1 MPWKGFPSAV
11 LTAQSLPGQTGLQQT
26 ALYHPN
32 EAQQAQ
38 QPVISAWDALGLLRS
53 SFEELIFLFICFS

>member
-32 EAQQAQ
+32 EAQQ
-38 QPVISAWDALGLLRS
+38 PVISARDALGLLRA